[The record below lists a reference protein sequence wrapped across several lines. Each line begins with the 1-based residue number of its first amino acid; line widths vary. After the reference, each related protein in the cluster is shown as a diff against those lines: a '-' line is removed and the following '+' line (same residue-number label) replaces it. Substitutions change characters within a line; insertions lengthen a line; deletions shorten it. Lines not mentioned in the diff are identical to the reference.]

1 MAECRDRGR
10 EFLQK
15 RIEINTLDF
24 IKLGPGVGW
33 GGVGGGEV
41 ENCGARAPPPPPEL
55 DLGMATRVSLSA
67 TLAPPPIAA
76 DDPDR
81 LYPRAGH
88 FGFAA
93 GALRDLA
100 RLLAR
105 RNVSE

>member
-1 MAECRDRGR
+1 MYIYSGFHKAGTR
-10 EFLQK
+10 
-15 RIEINTLDF
+15 
-24 IKLGPGVGW
+24 
-33 GGVGGGEV
+33 GGVGGG
-41 ENCGARAPPPPPEL
+41 GGGSGWKLRRSARRRRPSW